1 MALWR
6 FLKVLFAAILIFV
19 VVNFFL
25 SNTSPEAQSLAVPI
39 SFKFSLPPFYTFE
52 SIDFSVGY
60 LLILSFIIGM
70 IFAALIGAIN
80 AFSRSKQLKMKK
92 KTIHELEKEI
102 DELRDLL
109 AKERSRPAEENLPVE
124 LNQVPE
130 SPEIN

>member
-6 FLKVLFAAILIFV
+6 FLKVLFAAIIIFV
-19 VVNFFL
+19 IVNFFL

-39 SFKFSLPPFYTFE
+39 SFKFSLPPLYSFE
-52 SIDFSVGY
+52 SIDFTVGY
-60 LLILSFIIGM
+60 LLIIAFVIGM

-80 AFSRSKQLKMKK
+80 AFSRSKELKMKK
-92 KTIHELEKEI
+92 KTIHELEQEI

-109 AKERSRPAEENLPVE
+109 AKERSRPVEDQLAAE

-130 SPEIN
+130 SPEIS